1 MIENMSIMK
10 FSKVVLKNLFS
21 EPATRM
27 YPFKKREFFLR
38 TRGHIDI
45 EVDKCIFCGIC
56 VKKCPTNAIN
66 VEKNK
71 KLWAIE
77 RLRCI
82 QCSACVDN
90 CPKKCLHMKNE
101 YTAPSIGSVKDEFNA

>member
-10 FSKVVLKNLFS
+10 FSSVVLKNLFS
-21 EPATRM
+21 KPATRM
-27 YPFKKREFFLR
+27 YPFVKREFFLR

-101 YTAPSIGSVKDEFNA
+101 YTAPSIGSVRDEFNA

>member
-1 MIENMSIMK
+1 MSIMK
-10 FSKVVLKNLFS
+10 FSKVVLKNLVS
-21 EPATRM
+21 KPATLL
-27 YPFKKREFFLR
+27 YPIKKRAFFAR

-66 VEKNK
+66 VERSG

-82 QCSACVDN
+82 QCSSCVDN
-90 CPKKCLHMKNE
+90 CPKKCLYMENE
-101 YTAPSIGSVKDEFNA
+101 YTAPSTTGSVKDEFNA